1 MKSAFVMLTLIQ
13 LWTGIGDTEW
23 LYKCSF
29 PFDRSQQHLYGL
41 LKFDGLDTVCDVYL
55 VSYPSIG

>member
-1 MKSAFVMLTLIQ
+1 MLTLIQ